1 MPGALGK
8 GNVVSVWLDFEKPIL
23 ELEKQIQELRA
34 SAAGSGLGGEP
45 QLSEL
50 ERKAEALRREVYA
63 NLTRYQRVQIAR
75 HPRRPY
81 SLDYIEKCFTDFR
94 ELHGD
99 RHFADDPAIVG
110 GVAYFEGRPVVVIG
124 QQKGRDTRENLVRR
138 FGMPNPEGY
147 RKALRL
153 MQLADR
159 FRIPVV
165 TLVDTPGA
173 YPGLG
178 AEERG
183 QAEAIAVNLREMA
196 TFGVPIVTVVIG
208 EGGSGGALAI
218 AVADRVLMFEYSV
231 YSVISPEG
239 CASILWRDGKQGARA
254 AEALRLAAPDL
265 QALGVVDGVMPE
277 PAGGAHRDPDTA
289 AATLARALRENLD
302 ALAGV
307 SPEELVRLRGERFRR
322 IGVFR
327 DGAA

>member
-1 MPGALGK
+1 MT
-8 GNVVSVWLDFEKPIL
+8 VWLEFEKPVL
-23 ELEKQIQELRA
+23 ELEQRIADLREHSAELGVGAEQEIA
-34 SAAGSGLGGEP
+34 
-45 QLSEL
+45 EL
-50 ERKAEALRREVYA
+50 ERKAEGMRRDLYA
-63 NLTRYQRVQIAR
+63 NLSRYQRVQIAR
-75 HPRRPY
+75 HPKRPY
-81 SLDYIEKCFTDFR
+81 SLDYIRTCFTGFE

-99 RHFADDPAIVG
+99 RHFADDPAIVAG
-110 GVAYFEGRPVVVIG
+110 MAWLDHRPVMVIG
-124 QQKGRDTRENLVRR
+124 QQKGRDTKENLLRR

-159 FRIPVV
+159 FRVPIV

-218 AVADRVLMFEYSV
+218 AVADRVLMFEHSV

-239 CASILWRDGKQGARA
+239 CASILWRDGKQGAKA

-265 QALGVVDGVMPE
+265 QHLGIVDGVLPE
-277 PAGGAHRDPDTA
+277 PFGGAHRDPAA
-289 AATLARALRENLD
+289 AATTLKAALAENLD

-307 SPEELVRLRGERFRR
+307 SPSDLMAQRAAKFRKL
-322 IGVFR
+322 GVFR
-327 DGAA
+327 DTTA

>member
-1 MPGALGK
+1 MT
-8 GNVVSVWLDFEKPIL
+8 VWLEFEKPVL
-23 ELEKQIQELRA
+23 ELEQRIADLREHSAELGVGAEQEIA
-34 SAAGSGLGGEP
+34 
-45 QLSEL
+45 EL
-50 ERKAEALRREVYA
+50 ERKAEGMRRDLYA
-63 NLTRYQRVQIAR
+63 NLSRYQRVQIAR
-75 HPRRPY
+75 HPKRPY
-81 SLDYIEKCFTDFR
+81 SLDYIRTCFTGFE

-99 RHFADDPAIVG
+99 RHFADDPAIVAG
-110 GVAYFEGRPVVVIG
+110 MAWLDHRPVMVIG
-124 QQKGRDTRENLVRR
+124 QQKGRDTKENLLRR

-159 FRIPVV
+159 FRVPIV

-218 AVADRVLMFEYSV
+218 AVADRVLMFEHSV

-239 CASILWRDGKQGARA
+239 CASILWRDGKQGAKA

-265 QALGVVDGVMPE
+265 QHLGIVDGVLPE
-277 PAGGAHRDPDTA
+277 PFGGAHRDPAA
-289 AATLARALRENLD
+289 AATTLKAALAENLD

-307 SPEELVRLRGERFRR
+307 SPADLMAQRAAKFRKL
-322 IGVFR
+322 GVFR
-327 DGAA
+327 DTTA

>member
-1 MPGALGK
+1 
-8 GNVVSVWLDFEKPIL
+8 VTVWLEFEKPVL
-23 ELEKQIQELRA
+23 ELEQKIQELREHA
-34 SAAGSGLGGEP
+34 QEHGVGAEREIA
-45 QLSEL
+45 EL
-50 ERKAEALRREVYA
+50 EKKADGMRREIYA
-63 NLTRYQRVQIAR
+63 QLTRYQRVQIAR

-81 SLDYIEKCFTDFR
+81 SLDYIQACFTGFD

-99 RHFADDPAIVG
+99 RHYADDPAIVG
-110 GVAYFEGRPVVVIG
+110 GLAWLETRAVMVIG
-124 QQKGRDTRENLVRR
+124 QQKGRDTKENLLRR

-153 MQLADR
+153 MQLAAR
-159 FRIPVV
+159 FDVPIV

-196 TFGVPIVTVVIG
+196 TFEVPILTVVIG

-218 AVADRVLMFEYSV
+218 AVADRVLMFEHSV

-239 CASILWRDGKQGARA
+239 CASILWRDGKQGAKA

-265 QALGVVDGVMPE
+265 QALEIVDGVLPE
-277 PAGGAHRDPDTA
+277 PLGGAHRDPAAA
-289 AATLARALRENLD
+289 AATLKAALIENLD
-302 ALAGV
+302 ALSGV
-307 SPEELVRLRGERFRR
+307 SGAERVRRRAARFRR
-322 IGVFR
+322 LGVFSES
-327 DGAA
+327 GG

>member
-1 MPGALGK
+1 
-8 GNVVSVWLDFEKPIL
+8 VL
-23 ELEKQIQELRA
+23 ELEQKIQELRDHA
-34 SAAGSGLGGEP
+34 QEHGVGAEREIA
-45 QLSEL
+45 EL
-50 ERKAEALRREVYA
+50 ERRAEEMRREIYA
-63 NLTRYQRVQIAR
+63 QLTRYQRVQIAR
-75 HPRRPY
+75 HPKRPY
-81 SLDYIEKCFTDFR
+81 ALDYIEACFTGFR

-99 RHFADDPAIVG
+99 RHFADDPAIVA
-110 GVAYFEGRPVVVIG
+110 GVAWLEQRPVMIIG
-124 QQKGRDTRENLVRR
+124 QQKGRDTKENLLRR

-159 FRIPVV
+159 FRMPVV

-196 TFGVPIVTVVIG
+196 TFGVPIVAVVIG

-218 AVADRVLMFEYSV
+218 AVADRVLMFENSV

-239 CASILWRDGKQGARA
+239 CASILWRDGKQGAKA

-265 QALGVVDGVMPE
+265 EELGIVDGVMPE
-277 PAGGAHRDPDTA
+277 PVGGAHRDPA
-289 AATLARALRENLD
+289 AAHATLKKVLIENLD
-302 ALAGV
+302 ALSGV
-307 SPEELVRLRGERFRR
+307 SPAALIEQRAARFRR
-322 IGVFR
+322 FGVFR
-327 DGAA
+327 EARA

>member
-1 MPGALGK
+1 
-8 GNVVSVWLDFEKPIL
+8 VTVWLDFEKPVL
-23 ELEKQIQELRA
+23 ELEQRIQELREH
-34 SAAGSGLGGEP
+34 AGEHGLEAGREIA
-45 QLSEL
+45 EL
-50 ERKAEALRREVYA
+50 ERKAEAMRREIYA
-63 NLTRYQRVQIAR
+63 QLTRYQRVQIAR
-75 HPRRPY
+75 HPKRPY
-81 SLDYIEKCFTDFR
+81 ALDYIQSCFSGFT

-99 RHFADDPAIVG
+99 RHFADDPAIVAG
-110 GVAYFEGRPVVVIG
+110 LAWLENRPVMVIG
-124 QQKGRDTRENLVRR
+124 QQKGRDTKENLLRR

-159 FRIPVV
+159 FRVPVV

-196 TFGVPIVTVVIG
+196 TFGVPIVTAVIG

-218 AVADRVLMFEYSV
+218 AVADRVIMFENSV

-239 CASILWRDGKQGARA
+239 CASILWRDGKQGAKA

-265 QALGVVDGVMPE
+265 EALGIVDDVMAE
-277 PAGGAHRDPDTA
+277 PLGGAHRDPA
-289 AATLARALRENLD
+289 RAQATLRQALIENLD
-302 ALAGV
+302 TLSGV
-307 SPEELVRLRGERFRR
+307 SGAELVRRRAERFRR
-322 IGVFR
+322 FGVFR
-327 DGAA
+327 ESRT

>member
-1 MPGALGK
+1 MT
-8 GNVVSVWLDFEKPIL
+8 VWLEFEKPVLELEQKIQSL
-23 ELEKQIQELRA
+23 REHAREHPHEHGVGAEHEIAELEKQ
-34 SAAGSGLGGEP
+34 
-45 QLSEL
+45 
-50 ERKAEALRREVYA
+50 AESMRRDIYA
-63 NLTRYQRVQIAR
+63 QLTRYQRVQIAR
-75 HPRRPY
+75 HPKRPY
-81 SLDYIEKCFTDFR
+81 ALDYIQNCFTGFD

-99 RHFADDPAIVG
+99 RHFADDPAIVAG
-110 GVAYFEGRPVVVIG
+110 LAWLEQRAVMVIG
-124 QQKGRDTRENLVRR
+124 QQKGRDTKENLMRR

-159 FRIPVV
+159 FHVPIV

-196 TFGVPIVTVVIG
+196 TFEVPILTVVIG

-218 AVADRVLMFEYSV
+218 AVADRVIMFEHSV

-239 CASILWRDGKQGARA
+239 CASILWRDGKQGAKA

-265 QALGVVDGVMPE
+265 LQLGIVDDVMPE
-277 PAGGAHRDPDTA
+277 PSGGAHRDPTAA
-289 AATLARALRENLD
+289 AATLKAAMIANLD
-302 ALAGV
+302 ALSGV
-307 SPEELVRLRGERFRR
+307 SGPELVKRRAARFRGM
-322 IGVFR
+322 GVFSESR
-327 DGAA
+327 G

>member
-1 MPGALGK
+1 
-8 GNVVSVWLDFEKPIL
+8 VTVWLDFERPIL
-23 ELEKQIQELRA
+23 DLEQKIQELRA
-34 SAAGSGLGGEP
+34 SAAERGLEAEGE
-45 QLSEL
+45 LAEL
-50 ERKAEALRREVYA
+50 ERKADLLRREVYA

-81 SLDYIEKCFTDFR
+81 TLDYLQRCFTGFK

-110 GVAYFEGRPVVVIG
+110 GLAWFEGRAVMVIG
-124 QQKGRDTRENLVRR
+124 QQKGRDTRENLMRR
-138 FGMPNPEGY
+138 FGMANPEGY

-159 FRIPVV
+159 FRVPVV
-165 TLVDTPGA
+165 TLVDTAGA

-218 AVADRVLMFEYSV
+218 AVANRVLMFENSV

-239 CASILWRDGKQGARA
+239 CAAILWRDGKQGAKA
-254 AEALRLAAPDL
+254 ADALRLAAPDL
-265 QALGVVDGVMPE
+265 QALGIVDGVLPE
-277 PAGGAHRDPDTA
+277 PAGGAHRDWDTA
-289 AATLARALRENLD
+289 AATLTVALRENL
-302 ALAGV
+302 AELSGV
-307 SPEELVRLRGERFRR
+307 SPAELVRQRAERFRR
-322 IGVFR
+322 IGVFSG
-327 DGAA
+327 DA

>member
-1 MPGALGK
+1 
-8 GNVVSVWLDFEKPIL
+8 VTVWLEFEKPVL
-23 ELEKQIQELRA
+23 ELEQKIQELREHA
-34 SAAGSGLGGEP
+34 QEHGVGAEREIA
-45 QLSEL
+45 EL
-50 ERKAEALRREVYA
+50 EKKADGMRREIYA
-63 NLTRYQRVQIAR
+63 QLTRYQRVQIAR

-81 SLDYIEKCFTDFR
+81 ALDYIHNCFTGFD

-110 GVAYFEGRPVVVIG
+110 GLAWLESNPVMVIG
-124 QQKGRDTRENLVRR
+124 QQKGRDTKENLLRR

-159 FRIPVV
+159 FDVPIV

-196 TFGVPIVTVVIG
+196 TFEVPILTVVIG

-218 AVADRVLMFEYSV
+218 AVADRVLMFEHSV

-265 QALGVVDGVMPE
+265 EALEIVDGVLPE
-277 PAGGAHRDPDTA
+277 PLGGAHRDPAAA
-289 AATLARALRENLD
+289 AATLKAALIENLG
-302 ALAGV
+302 ALSGV
-307 SPEELVRLRGERFRR
+307 SGPERVRRRAARFRR
-322 IGVFR
+322 LGVFSE
-327 DGAA
+327 AAG